1 MVVVDGEKWREVRS
15 WHIEGWTA
23 WMEDDD
29 GNRIWDGFDN
39 IPDYF
44 ITIKGRVPKNMS
56 GQGADTFELWPVKHK
71 GTYRFSGR
79 RRYHY
84 DDNTKGYYY
93 SVKRYTYW
101 DGRLHS
107 HTRYYGT
114 DREIDYLE
122 KRMYHTSRHHAEFVE
137 HGKTISEHYYARPFA
152 TRWGHPDA
160 IPDSRFVNAR
170 YRFHHG
176 RKHPNNW

>member
-29 GNRIWDGFDN
+29 GNPLWDGFDN

-122 KRMYHTSRHHAEFVE
+122 KR
-137 HGKTISEHYYARPFA
+137 EHYYARPFA